1 MTYATTQQLE
11 DRFGHRLLLDLT
23 DRADPP
29 VGQIDVDVVDRVLT
43 DTDALIDGYLKG
55 RYVLPLAETPPLIVD
70 LALTI
75 AIYKLHTYSPDP
87 KIEEDYKMAL
97 RSLEMVGKGTIRLP
111 VEGAEPKDT
120 GGGGARVT
128 DRERPFSAATMKGFI

>member
-1 MTYATTQQLE
+1 MTYATTEQLE
-11 DRFGHRLLLDLT
+11 DRFGTRLILDLT

-29 VGQIDVDVVDRVLT
+29 SGEINAAVVSRALV

-55 RYVLPLAETPPLIVD
+55 RYVLPLAETPPLVVD
-70 LALTI
+70 LALTV
-75 AIYKLHTYSPDP
+75 AIYKLHTFSPDP

-97 RSLEMVGKGTIRLP
+97 RSLEAIGKGNIRLP
-111 VEGAEPKDT
+111 VAGVEPKDN

-128 DRERPFSAATMKGFI
+128 DRERPFSADTMKGFI